1 MKILMQMAIIFFICL
16 LGELISALLPIPF
29 PASVIGMILVFLLLV
44 SGPLKVYHIS
54 KQTDF
59 LLSNMV
65 LFFIPPAVGIIE
77 NIHYLDGKLLIFLFI
92 CIFSTVVTFGI
103 TAWTVTA
110 VMKWEELRKER
121 RHANTSTELQ

>member
-1 MKILMQMAIIFFICL
+1 MQIAVIFFICL
-16 LGELISALLPIPF
+16 LGELIAALLPIPF
-29 PASVIGMILVFLLLV
+29 PASVIAMILVFLLLLC
-44 SGPLKVYHIS
+44 GPLKVYHIS

-59 LLSNMV
+59 LLNNMV

-92 CIFSTVVTFGI
+92 CIFSTVVTFAI

-110 VMKWEELRKER
+110 VMKWEVLRKER

>member
-29 PASVIGMILVFLLLV
+29 PASVIGMILVFLLLL

-92 CIFSTVVTFGI
+92 CIFSTVVTFAI

>member
-29 PASVIGMILVFLLLV
+29 PASVIGMILVFLLLL

>member
-29 PASVIGMILVFLLLV
+29 PASVIGMILVFLLLLF
-44 SGPLKVYHIS
+44 GPLKVYHIS

>member
-29 PASVIGMILVFLLLV
+29 PASVIGMILVFLLLL
-44 SGPLKVYHIS
+44 SGSLKVYHIS